1 MTEPPNLES
10 RAMTL
15 PRSGPVKVVALLTAL
30 GLLLPIGMTAQ
41 VVSEDSLVLIAHE
54 IIDAAHF
61 VALISLD
68 ADGHPQARVMDPFP
82 PESDMTVW
90 LATNPRS
97 RKVEQIRKDNRVT
110 LYYFD
115 KSGLGTVTLMGTARL
130 VDDPAEKA
138 KRWKAG
144 WEAFYPDRD
153 SSYLLIEFR
162 PVRMEIVSIK
172 HGLSGDPQ
180 TWTPD
185 RVEFHVD

>member
-1 MTEPPNLES
+1 MS
-10 RAMTL
+10 L
-15 PRSGPVKVVALLTAL
+15 PRTSPRKVVALLTLL
-30 GLLLPIGMTAQ
+30 GLLIPGGLPAQ
-41 VVSEDSLVLIAHE
+41 VVSKDSLVLIAHE

-82 PESDMTVW
+82 PEADMTVW

-115 KSGLGTVTLMGTARL
+115 TSGLGTVTLMGTARL
-130 VDDPAEKA
+130 VDDPDEKA
-138 KRWKAG
+138 KRWKPG

-153 SSYLLIEFR
+153 SSYLLIEVR
-162 PVRMEIVSIK
+162 PVRMEIVSVK

-185 RVEFHVD
+185 WVGFQLD